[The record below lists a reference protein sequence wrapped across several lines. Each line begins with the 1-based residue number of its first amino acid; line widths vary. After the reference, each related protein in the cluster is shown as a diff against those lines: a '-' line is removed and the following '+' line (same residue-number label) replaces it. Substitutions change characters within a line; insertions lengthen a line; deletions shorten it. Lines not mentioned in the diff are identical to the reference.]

1 MFISFICFLSDKD
14 EHNSCESWKR
24 EQEMTFL
31 NKSDESASNENV
43 QRIYKVITYKYIS
56 KDLQEKYFYGE
67 KEILSKQCY

>member
-1 MFISFICFLSDKD
+1 
-14 EHNSCESWKR
+14 
-24 EQEMTFL
+24 MTFL